1 MKAKTVKALMVEPNK
16 HPCVVDLN
24 TDLDSLQKAVSIG
37 ADYQGLIEFV
47 WLKDNVSLLLNEEGK
62 LIGLEPNRRFYDD
75 ILCGVFYVVAEND
88 NGELI
93 SLTPE
98 QQEHYT
104 SMFYSPDKINK
115 ESIEN
120 TIFFRLFK
128 AGDEDG
134 I

>member
-16 HPCVVDLN
+16 HPCVIDLK

-37 ADYQGLIEFV
+37 AEYQGLIEFV

-88 NGELI
+88 DGELI
-93 SLTPE
+93 SLTSE

-104 SMFYSPDKINK
+104 KLFYTPDVIDTA
-115 ESIEN
+115 SIEN